1 MKVSSIEVLH
11 SVVDITA
18 HTESDAMYQSLVT
31 TILQLT
37 HVEQAFIVDV
47 EFGGSQRFLI
57 RASSSAQQFGDNE
70 LKILDKILN
79 KSLFSMDNQYF
90 QLSGKDSVLIPI
102 LIKQKLYGWVMCLGQ
117 NITEEE
123 TVLISGLSKVYEN
136 FISIISA
143 SERDSLTGLYNRKVL
158 DSRLTELLADV
169 SVSDGVD
176 QKNWLLIID
185 IDNFKHIN
193 DDLGHIYGDDVLLL
207 IVALLKQLFGKG
219 ETLFRYGGD
228 EFLALMGPCTY
239 EQAWAKA
246 DQLRTSVENRCFGT
260 AKDVTVSI
268 GMTAIN
274 TEDYHP
280 VTVVGHAD
288 TALHHAKSQ
297 GRNRISVYGDMV
309 KQGLVVNTEPED
321 DVELF

>member
-11 SVVDITA
+11 SVVDITT

-37 HVEQAFIVDV
+37 QVERAFIVDV
-47 EFGGSQRFLI
+47 ESAGSQRFLI
-57 RASSSAQQFGDNE
+57 RASSNAQQFTDDE
-70 LKILDKILN
+70 LETLDKILN

-90 QLSGKDSVLIPI
+90 QLSGKDAVLIPI
-102 LIKQKLYGWVMCLGQ
+102 LIKQKLYGWVMCLGLS
-117 NITEEE
+117 IPEEE

-158 DSRLTELLADV
+158 DNRLTELLTEV
-169 SVSDGVD
+169 TTGKEK
-176 QKNWLLIID
+176 QHWLLIID

-193 DDLGHIYGDDVLLL
+193 DDLGHIYGDDVILL
-207 IVALLKQLFGKG
+207 IVALLKQLFGKD

-239 EQAWAKA
+239 EQARAKA
-246 DQLRTSVENRCFGT
+246 ELLRTSVEDRCFGT

-288 TALHHAKSQ
+288 TALHHAKKQ
-297 GRNRISVYGDMV
+297 GRNCISVYGDMV
-309 KQGLVVNTEPED
+309 EQGLVTSAEPED